1 MKIIGL
7 HQATSVK
14 TINPMLDPRLIKHM
28 QAGSHNSL
36 YIQTLMLIDRQVQNH
51 RVLLIHKTTI
61 IQIAK
66 IQEMNIYHNLKT
78 LTKENTRTK
87 VKITHLEIINI

>member
-14 TINPMLDPRLIKHM
+14 TINPMLDPRLINHM

-36 YIQTLMLIDRQVQNH
+36 YIQALMLIDRQVQNH

-66 IQEMNIYHNLKT
+66 IQEMNIYHYLQT